1 MAINATASVAFLIVF
16 PLAIPL
22 GATMARLLSG

>member
-16 PLAIPL
+16 PLAFPR
-22 GATMARLLSG
+22 ATMARATSG